1 LVRQLVD
8 SKLRAESQL
17 YGTFVPILES
27 KEERLGQLEQRLQQA
42 RFDVVKLHS
51 ISSSDD
57 DDVHAK
63 EQSRPEADSEE
74 LNMSLSIIS

>member
-1 LVRQLVD
+1 VWQLVND
-8 SKLRAESQL
+8 KLWAEGQL

-42 RFDVVKLHS
+42 RSDVMKLHS
-51 ISSSDD
+51 ISSSSSSD
-57 DDVHAK
+57 DDVRAK

-74 LNMSLSIIS
+74 LNMSLSII